1 MTDAMNAL
9 IAYPTLGRKLAWSL
23 VLLAALVF
31 FGGRPALGQPDAAD
45 ASERIA
51 PLLDGMGDHTRPVVA
66 ADPLAQR
73 YFDQGL
79 VLSFAFNHAEAV
91 RAFREAQRLDAGCA
105 MCAWGEALA
114 RGPHVNAPMNPED
127 VAPAWAA
134 LQRAQALKASES
146 PVHQALIEALGAR
159 YAPEPGEDRS
169 DLDRAYADA
178 MRSVTE
184 RFPDDADV
192 LSLYAEALMD
202 TTPWDYWNEDGSPK
216 PETEDVLAALERAMA
231 AKPDH
236 PLALHLWI
244 HAVEKERPELG
255 VAAAEKLGPLVPA
268 AGHLVH
274 MPGHIWIRVGR
285 YHDAVVANQHAVLAD
300 DDYLAQCHAQGLYP
314 LGYVPHNHHFLW
326 VAAVL
331 SGERATA
338 LASAR
343 HMGHHSGMMGMA
355 GMEFLQHFAMSP
367 LYAQAAFGAWDA
379 ILAVPAPPDSLA
391 YPTGVWHFAR
401 GLAFARTGRVDEAQ
415 RELDALR
422 PLAADSTLGM
432 QFAALNSLGA
442 ILQIAEP
449 YLTGEVAAA
458 QGDGDA
464 AVAALEEAVRRE
476 DALIYDEPPP
486 WALPSRWALG
496 RVLLGAGRAD
506 EAEAV
511 YRADLA
517 VYPENGRSLF
527 GLQRS
532 LRVQGRAAE
541 ADALQPRIDAAW
553 QHADV
558 TLAAAH

>member
-1 MTDAMNAL
+1 MNASIETL
-9 IAYPTLGRKLAWSL
+9 APRRSIAWTL
-23 VLLAALVF
+23 VLLTVLVL
-31 FGGRPALGQPDAAD
+31 FGGRSAIAQPDAEGI
-45 ASERIA
+45 SERIA
-51 PLLDGMGDHTRPVVA
+51 PLLDGMGDYTHPVATDV
-66 ADPLAQR
+66 PLAQR

-114 RGPHVNAPMNPED
+114 RGPHVNAPMSDED

-146 PVHQALIEALGAR
+146 PLNQALIEALAAR
-159 YAPEPGEDRS
+159 YAPEPVEDRS
-169 DLDRAYADA
+169 GLDRAYADE

-192 LSLYAEALMD
+192 LSLFAEALMD

-216 PETEDVLAALERAMA
+216 PETEEVLAALERAMA
-231 AKPDH
+231 AEPNH

-255 VAAAEKLGPLVPA
+255 VAAAEKLGALVPA

-331 SGERATA
+331 SGERETA
-338 LASAR
+338 LASAH
-343 HMGHHSGMMGMA
+343 HMGHQHADMMGME
-355 GMEFLQHFAMSP
+355 GMAFLQHFVMSP
-367 LYAQAAFGAWDA
+367 LYANAVFGEWDA
-379 ILAVPAPPDSLA
+379 ILAAPAPPDSLA
-391 YPTGVWHFAR
+391 YPTAVWHFAR
-401 GLAFARTGRVDEAQ
+401 GLAFARTGRVDKAQ

-422 PLAADSTLGM
+422 PLAADASLGE
-432 QFAALNSLGA
+432 QFGGLNSLGA
-442 ILQIAEP
+442 ILQVAEP
-449 YLTGEVAAA
+449 YLSGEVAAA
-458 QGDGDA
+458 RGDVEA

-476 DALIYDEPPP
+476 DALTYDEPPP
-486 WALPSRWALG
+486 WALPSRWVLG
-496 RVLLGAGRAD
+496 RVLLDAGRAA

-511 YRADLA
+511 YRADLE

-532 LRVQGRAAE
+532 LRAQGRAAD